1 MIIHAYLFIYV
12 SVIYITCFENMFL
25 WTKTAFF
32 FPWKFASKKPPLLTN
47 SERVC
52 CGLKTYVLWRF
63 LKAYVWVLS
72 GSRHMTKYYCTNSH
86 IYLHLQNGA
95 KFMPFAR
102 KIGFPKERPFFCG
115 TAFFEIFQNF
125 PNIWFC
131 NGNIA
136 RPNGDITRPNSDITR
151 PHGETFFRMVFFF
164 AKKTCPY
171 KNDQK
176 LCLLE
181 QWRKKYHMEDV
192 GMYIYIYIL
201 FIYIYIYYIYMHT
214 DVYSNYVNTYFPTHI
229 MSSTCRT

>member
-1 MIIHAYLFIYV
+1 MHIYLFMWVLFISPV
-12 SVIYITCFENMFL
+12 LKTCCSLSNVL

-32 FPWKFASKKPPLLTN
+32 LPWKFASKKPPLLTN

-63 LKAYVWVLS
+63 LKAYVWVLA

-136 RPNGDITRPNSDITR
+136 RPNGDITRPNSDITQ
-151 PHGETFFRMVFFF
+151 PHGETFFRMVFFLQ
-164 AKKTCPY
+164 KRLVLTRTT
-171 KNDQK
+171 KNYAF
-176 LCLLE
+176 
-181 QWRKKYHMEDV
+181 W
-192 GMYIYIYIL
+192 
-201 FIYIYIYYIYMHT
+201 
-214 DVYSNYVNTYFPTHI
+214 SNGGK
-229 MSSTCRT
+229 STTWKM